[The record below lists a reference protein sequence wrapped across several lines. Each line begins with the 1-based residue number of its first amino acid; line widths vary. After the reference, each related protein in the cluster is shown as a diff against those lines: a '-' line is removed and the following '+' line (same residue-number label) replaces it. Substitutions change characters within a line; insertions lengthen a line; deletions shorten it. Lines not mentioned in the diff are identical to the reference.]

1 MHKKKS
7 KVMSKQRN
15 QILKTGQVLL
25 FLAPFL
31 VSFVVFFVFP
41 FGLGIVMSLSKFSGR
56 SFLPSGYVGLDNFIR
71 VFTHRT
77 LSRDFWSA
85 VLVTFKFALII
96 VPLSIIIPFLL
107 AFLVNKKPFGYKFF
121 RAAIYVPGIF
131 PIMATGVILLR
142 MFSFH
147 NGFVNHFFNI
157 SLNWFGEKR
166 LTWIMIG
173 AFCIW
178 GGIGTNFLIF
188 NAGLENVDT
197 ALYEASEVDG
207 ATNIQKFF
215 KITIPSLRYQLLLAL
230 FTTFIGYMN
239 LYGQVFILAN
249 RNPDLNEM
257 KSAVFRIQEMLTGSS
272 QFFGYAAA
280 MGIMLGLIIGVIS
293 LIQLI
298 VTRERKRGNKH
309 ATAFMDWQE
318 SR

>member
-1 MHKKKS
+1 MTKK
-7 KVMSKQRN
+7 RN
-15 QILKTGQVLL
+15 QLLKASQLTF

-31 VSFVVFFVFP
+31 ISFVIFFVFP
-41 FGLGIVMSLSKFSGR
+41 FALGIIMSLSRFSGR
-56 SFLPSGYVGLDNFIR
+56 SFLPSGFVGLDNFKRI
-71 VFTHRT
+71 FTHRT
-77 LSRDFWSA
+77 LSRDFWGA
-85 VLVTFKFALII
+85 VLITFIFALII
-96 VPLSIIIPFLL
+96 VPLSIIIPFVL

-142 MFSFH
+142 MFSFQ
-147 NGFVNHFFNI
+147 NGFINHFFDI

-173 AFCIW
+173 LFCIW

-188 NAGLENVDT
+188 NAGLENVDQ

-207 ATNIQKFF
+207 ATRLQKFF
-215 KITIPSLRYQLLLAL
+215 KITIPSVRYQLLLAL

-239 LYGQVFILAN
+239 LYGQIYILAN
-249 RNPDLNEM
+249 RNPDLNDM
-257 KSAVFRIQEMLTGSS
+257 KSAVYRIQDMLTGSS

-280 MGIMLGLIIGVIS
+280 MGILLGLIIGAVS

-298 VTRERKRGNKH
+298 VTKERKRGFKH
-309 ATAFMDWQE
+309 AKAYMVWQK